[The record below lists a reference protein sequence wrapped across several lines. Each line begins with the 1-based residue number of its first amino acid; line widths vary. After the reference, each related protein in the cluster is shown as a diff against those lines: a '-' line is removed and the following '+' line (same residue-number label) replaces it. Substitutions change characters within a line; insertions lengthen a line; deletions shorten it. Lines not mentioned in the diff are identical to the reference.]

1 MGTNHLEI
9 VPILTKTNV
18 HILFRKAEL
27 PWFAIVSPYFKVN
40 SRDYS
45 NNKLSWLPHN
55 SHKLNFIVWHIIY
68 PLMIFKVV
76 VITVI
81 MIIWQEKKSS
91 AQFSW
96 KYGELGSGCGLDVS
110 KDASL
115 MLRSNRNFNTPP
127 PPGKLRVFDCFLHP
141 GSGQRQRHKSMIWFV
156 ELRKIIVL
164 HVGHPFCCQKNR
176 KEKIIVLHVRHPFWC
191 SFPT

>member
-1 MGTNHLEI
+1 MEI

-45 NNKLSWLPHN
+45 NNKLSWLPYN
-55 SHKLNFIVWHIIY
+55 SHTLNFIVWHIIY

-81 MIIWQEKKSS
+81 MIIWQEKKIFRTIFLEICWAWLWMWPRCFKRCITYASI
-91 AQFSW
+91 
-96 KYGELGSGCGLDVS
+96 KS
-110 KDASL
+110 KL
-115 MLRSNRNFNTPP
+115 QYPP
-127 PPGKLRVFDCFLHP
+127 PPGKSRVFDCFLHP
-141 GSGQRQRHKSMIWFV
+141 GSGQRQRQRHKSMIWFV
-156 ELRKIIVL
+156 EWRKIVVL
-164 HVGHPFCCQKNR
+164 YVGHPFCFQKNR
-176 KEKIIVLHVRHPFWC
+176 KEKIIVLHVRRPFWY